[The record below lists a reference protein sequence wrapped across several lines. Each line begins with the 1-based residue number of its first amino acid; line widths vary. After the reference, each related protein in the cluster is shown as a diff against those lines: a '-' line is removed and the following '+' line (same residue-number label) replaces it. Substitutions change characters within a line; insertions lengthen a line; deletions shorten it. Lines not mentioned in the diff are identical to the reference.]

1 MSGIQP
7 GSQPSQLRSQPSQ
20 QSFPHGFSSQHGVF
34 SQLSQ
39 NSLDEAFT
47 IDQRLNSQEEDNRV
61 KKASSLPPTRRNSQ
75 EQDNRVKKA
84 SSLLPTSDV
93 HEESQF
99 PITRSSGNL
108 MRKWSHGSEAES
120 KCHMS
125 QELERRLG
133 TMENSLSKVGM
144 MLDSVQSDIMQ
155 LNKGT
160 KEVLLEM
167 EGIRQ
172 KLLARDTSLLTMVT
186 ELTNKG
192 LGDVKSTLDGS
203 LKSMSEKLEKD
214 AWQNRIDEI
223 FFLLSALPGQM
234 ADSQLK
240 LQDQLRATCR
250 QEIQVNILFFPPP
263 PPLPLMKKECNDL
276 QPEDTKPG
284 KSMPCFASTKGCWHS
299 FPSAKKARDSRDY
312 SFNSKFF
319 ASSSQG
325 VAPKV
330 SAQAT
335 DFPGEEALGWKS
347 IKKGGNT
354 KSRGRRQEEQKHQ
367 LVSYNEPASRK
378 QERNDRISIDSDE
391 EIDGGLS
398 CLIDPKEPGTGDY
411 MMDEAKEET
420 ERILRRARRRKR
432 KSCAPILID

>member
-1 MSGIQP
+1 MKLKLNRACDLSSISVLPPHSRRMSGIQP

-250 QEIQVNILFFPPP
+250 QEFQAMICSLRTPNLENPCLALLPPKDAGTP
-263 PPLPLMKKECNDL
+263 SPL
-276 QPEDTKPG
+276 QRKPG
-284 KSMPCFASTKGCWHS
+284 TVEI
-299 FPSAKKARDSRDY
+299 
-312 SFNSKFF
+312 
-319 ASSSQG
+319 QG